1 MSVPNGSHG
10 VLVSGGVVRPQR
22 AIPDWPGLGRRRRAI
37 WRPKRPRSAARMAGL
52 QCVVKTVT
60 PGDGG
65 ALDMQKKWPAGR
77 RADEDAPGR
86 RCVIAVLAFC
96 AGAVSAG
103 QIDL

>member
-1 MSVPNGSHG
+1 MDPTEWSSLAAWCVPSVPSLTGRAW
-10 VLVSGGVVRPQR
+10 GG
-22 AIPDWPGLGRRRRAI
+22 ADA
-37 WRPKRPRSAARMAGL
+37 RSRVPNAPVAARMAGM
-52 QCVVKTVT
+52 QCAVKTVT
-60 PGDGG
+60 PGDSG